1 MRYVTITM
9 RHVIIA
15 VAMSMMAVLA
25 ATGLLLYVFAPSQE
39 EKATRSAIMEAASNP
54 DTLYIIHAP
63 AAGCPQGWM
72 PLPKA
77 FFEGDGATHDACVR
91 GTGHQGAAM
100 DYLLPGE
107 SFPGIADIESL
118 NGPKEGT

>member
-1 MRYVTITM
+1 MNKLTGPAILIGVSIGAL
-9 RHVIIA
+9 V
-15 VAMSMMAVLA
+15 
-25 ATGLLLYVFAPSQE
+25 TGLFVAALLWAMAPSQE
-39 EKATRSAIMEAASNP
+39 ERATRSAIMEAASNP